1 MFTGIIEEI
10 GIVKE
15 ISAGK
20 NTKISIICSKV
31 LDSTN
36 IGDSIA
42 VNGVCLTVT
51 EKMND
56 GFTAD
61 IMPETYNTTTLSII
75 KKGDRVNLERAL
87 SLAGRLG
94 GHIVTGHVDGIGTI
108 VNKVNKANA
117 VIFKITLENQLL
129 KYIAHKGSVAVDGI
143 SLTVVEAGTS
153 YFTVSTIPH
162 TLKETTLS
170 FKKIGDK
177 VNVETDILAKYLE
190 RLTGFKDTY
199 EILKD
204 HGYLS
209 DFTRE

>member
-10 GIVKE
+10 GVVKE
-15 ISAGK
+15 ISSGQNA
-20 NTKISIICSKV
+20 KISITCNKV
-31 LDSTN
+31 LDSTS

-51 EKMND
+51 QKTND

-61 IMPETYNTTTLSII
+61 IMPETYNTTTLSFI

-87 SLAGRLG
+87 SLTKKLG

-108 VNKVNKANA
+108 VNKINKSNA

-129 KYIAHKGSVAVDGI
+129 KYIARKGSVAVDGI
-143 SLTVVEAGTS
+143 SLTVVEAGAS
-153 YFTVSTIPH
+153 YFTISTIPH

-177 VNVETDILAKYLE
+177 VNIETDILAKYLE
-190 RLTGFKDTY
+190 RLTAFKDTY

-204 HGYLS
+204 CGFLS
-209 DFTRE
+209 DQR